1 MAGILFKNA
10 IKNLQREE
18 TVENCWSRVEET
30 VKTEIRQ
37 HCLMTLA
44 DNIPLIR
51 RTAAQCVAII
61 GKEDIPQGNWLDCV
75 DILIQNSTH
84 EVFAYKEASIMTV
97 GYMCE
102 ELRGVDLPKEIT
114 DKFLKAILGRM
125 MQEETDNNIKK
136 IAILALENAIVI
148 AAKSFD
154 IS

>member
-1 MAGILFKNA
+1 MLGVALICEFDCIGLQKICSIGLSVELNLFGSGGA
-10 IKNLQREE
+10 EF
-18 TVENCWSRVEET
+18 
-30 VKTEIRQ
+30 
-37 HCLMTLA
+37 
-44 DNIPLIR
+44 
-51 RTAAQCVAII
+51 VAII
-61 GKEDIPQGNWLDCV
+61 GKEDIPQGKWLDCV

-102 ELRGVDLPKEIT
+102 ELRGVEVPKEIT